1 MTQLIAADMDGT
13 LLDSQKRLSPDLFP
27 LIRTRHPFRCG
38 QRTAVSQPIR
48 DLFRDCRPDAVHR
61 GERRGGL

>member
-27 LIRTRHPFRCG
+27 LLSLIH
-38 QRTAVSQPIR
+38 I
-48 DLFRDCRPDAVHR
+48 
-61 GERRGGL
+61 